1 MISILFVIIGFYCIY
16 LNLRLKEIQDDLIEL
31 SLDVDT
37 SEIKVYNKMMEV
49 RREIK
54 ESLKSKK
61 IEKSRRRSAKRS
73 RKISPTKIS

>member
-1 MISILFVIIGFYCIY
+1 MVSILFVIIGFYCIY

-49 RREIK
+49 RSEIK

-73 RKISPTKIS
+73 RKVSPTKIS